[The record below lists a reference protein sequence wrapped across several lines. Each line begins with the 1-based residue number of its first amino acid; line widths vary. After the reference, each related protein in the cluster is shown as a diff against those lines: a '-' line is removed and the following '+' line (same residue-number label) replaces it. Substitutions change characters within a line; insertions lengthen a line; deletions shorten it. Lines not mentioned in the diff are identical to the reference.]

1 MRIKAIGARKEI
13 RLRKN
18 YGEPWAPARPAKKSK
33 IEVRLSSFACRAVA
47 LGRRRVIRIS
57 SFTIETCIYT
67 HDRGSGIVAERVA
80 ARGAITR

>member
-33 IEVRLSSFACRAVA
+33 IEVRLSSFIRHSPAADF
-47 LGRRRVIRIS
+47 VIHSRNVYI
-57 SFTIETCIYT
+57 
-67 HDRGSGIVAERVA
+67 HA
-80 ARGAITR
+80 